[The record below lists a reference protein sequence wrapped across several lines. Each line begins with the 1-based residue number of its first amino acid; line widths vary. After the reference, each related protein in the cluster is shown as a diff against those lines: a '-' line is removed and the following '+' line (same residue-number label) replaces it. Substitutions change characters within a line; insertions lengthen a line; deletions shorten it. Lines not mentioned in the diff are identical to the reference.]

1 MRKKILIFTL
11 FFTMMAC
18 VACSDK
24 GTTDNSREA
33 NTNTTSE
40 DENTENGTKET
51 SDNGTADLLKAEE
64 TSAALFDYELRDDG
78 IYIHKYFGDDLYV
91 VIPEQIEGKD
101 VVGIDEKGFYG
112 RQVKGVVIP
121 GTIKEI
127 GETAFGACD
136 SLETIII
143 KDGNLKN
150 IEKACFMLCKK
161 LSYVQLPQGLEIIG
175 PEAFDGCESLKR
187 IELPDGVT
195 TIGSAAFYHCLSLE
209 EIELPDSVTSIGG
222 TAFMECPSLKELNVP
237 GSVTT
242 PKSDF
247 YNN

>member
-11 FFTMMAC
+11 LLTVIAC
-18 VACSDK
+18 GACSNK
-24 GTTDNSREA
+24 ETKDNNREA
-33 NTNTTSE
+33 NNNTASE
-40 DENTENGTKET
+40 DKITENSTEET
-51 SDNGTADLLKAEE
+51 SGNGATDLLKAEE
-64 TSAALFDYELRDDG
+64 TSATLFDYESRDDG
-78 IYIHKYFGDDLYV
+78 IHIHKYFGDDLYV
-91 VIPEQIEGKD
+91 VIPEQIEGED

-121 GTIKEI
+121 GTIKEL

-150 IEKACFMLCKK
+150 IGKACFMLCKK
-161 LSYVQLPQGLEIIG
+161 LSYVQLPQGLEIIE
-175 PEAFDGCESLKR
+175 PEAFDGCESLKT
-187 IELPDGVT
+187 IKLPDGVT

-209 EIELPDSVTSIGG
+209 EIELPDSVTTIGV

-237 GSVTT
+237 DSVTT

-247 YNN
+247 YDN